1 MWILELAKI
10 HIEFILIKTYK
21 SHHMGSL
28 KCARILCKVHEF
40 FPSLGDKMFIK
51 NVYSNLG
58 LFYSEF
64 LYMKEKLTI

>member
-1 MWILELAKI
+1 
-10 HIEFILIKTYK
+10 
-21 SHHMGSL
+21 MGSL